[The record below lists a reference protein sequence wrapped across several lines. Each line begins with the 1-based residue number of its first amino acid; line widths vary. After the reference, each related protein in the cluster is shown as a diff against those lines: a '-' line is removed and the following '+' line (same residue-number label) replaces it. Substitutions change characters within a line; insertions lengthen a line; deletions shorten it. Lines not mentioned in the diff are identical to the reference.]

1 MLFPALSVTLIGF
14 VVGGIVAAGIG
25 HPTRP
30 LVTGILGSWLGFVAG
45 AIVGVG
51 IDAAIGSGVW
61 VAIMGHL
68 VAIPGAFAA
77 TRSRLL
83 RA

>member
-1 MLFPALSVTLIGF
+1 MLFPALSVTLIGL

-30 LVTGILGSWLGFVAG
+30 LATGILGAWLGFLAG

-51 IDAAIGSGVW
+51 IDAAVG
-61 VAIMGHL
+61 
-68 VAIPGAFAA
+68 
-77 TRSRLL
+77 
-83 RA
+83 